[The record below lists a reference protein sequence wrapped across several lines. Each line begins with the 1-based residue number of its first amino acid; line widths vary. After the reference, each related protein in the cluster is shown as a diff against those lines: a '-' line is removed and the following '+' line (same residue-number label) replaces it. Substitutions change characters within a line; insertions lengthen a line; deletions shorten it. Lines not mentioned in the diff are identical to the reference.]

1 MMAEKKE
8 KPSLFRTAIQ
18 RLSFRLRRKKKS
30 PVIEQSQRVDTP
42 ASAGRDTKEEIMI
55 NDDTSELLV
64 DKIQAVTPINPLQ
77 TCPPTPSERWRQEP
91 PPSNSYLDAE
101 WEKLRSSMNTVSYS
115 RRNMMAEETN
125 LDKTH
130 DYPAVSNLSLNTEKE
145 KELLGAEKLQLKV
158 ARAQSMNVLNGM
170 EKIKVRNIF
179 DYTRFHR

>member
-1 MMAEKKE
+1 MMAEQTE
-8 KPSLFRTAIQ
+8 KPSLFSTAIQ
-18 RLSFRLRRKKKS
+18 RLSFRLRKKKNS

-42 ASAGRDTKEEIMI
+42 ASAGRDTKEEIRI

-77 TCPPTPSERWRQEP
+77 TYPPTPSERWRQKP

-130 DYPAVSNLSLNTEKE
+130 DYPAVSNLSLNTEKK
-145 KELLGAEKLQLKV
+145 KEELGAEKLQPKV
-158 ARAQSMNVLNGM
+158 TRAQSMSVLNGM
-170 EKIKVRNIF
+170 EKIKVRTIFVNI
-179 DYTRFHR
+179 